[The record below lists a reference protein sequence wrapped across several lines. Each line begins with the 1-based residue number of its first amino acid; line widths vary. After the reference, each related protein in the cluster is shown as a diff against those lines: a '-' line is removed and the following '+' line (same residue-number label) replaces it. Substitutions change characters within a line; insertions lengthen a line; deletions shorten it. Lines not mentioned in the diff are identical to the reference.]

1 MGTADPAKSKA
12 AVRSNEN
19 GNLAICAMTL
29 EQLKLEFR
37 LAYDGRDRERLER
50 ALKLL
55 EQMLKEQKPK

>member
-1 MGTADPAKSKA
+1 
-12 AVRSNEN
+12 
-19 GNLAICAMTL
+19 MTL